1 MPARPR
7 FATALESPPMNRS
20 FAATVFGLALVSLA
34 AGGLSGCVGAAVGGA
49 AAVGTAA
56 YSERGVEGA
65 AKDLKIATAIRAAYL
80 EKDEM
85 LPVKISIEVYDGRAL
100 LTGIASSE
108 QMRADAVRLA
118 WTVSGVRDVLNE
130 IQLSGGGAMETAR
143 DSWITTKLKTEITF
157 DKEIMAVNYSIETVN
172 GIIYL
177 IGTAQSQAELD
188 RVIAHARTIDYVK
201 NVVSHVRIK
210 GAS

>member
-1 MPARPR
+1 
-7 FATALESPPMNRS
+7 MNRS

-172 GIIYL
+172 GVIYL

>member
-1 MPARPR
+1 MSRPL
-7 FATALESPPMNRS
+7 TAAILGLAFLS
-20 FAATVFGLALVSLA
+20 FA
-34 AGGLSGCVGAAVGGA
+34 GLSGCAGVVVGGA

-65 AKDLKIATAIRAAYL
+65 TTDLKIATAIRASYL

-85 LPVKISIEVYDGRAL
+85 LPIKIGIEVYEGRVL

-118 WTVSGVRDVLNE
+118 WKASGVKEVLNE
-130 IQLSGGGAMETAR
+130 IQLAGGGATETAR
-143 DSWITTKLKTEITF
+143 DSWITAQLKTAITF
-157 DKEIMAVNYSIETVN
+157 DKDIMAVNYSIETVN
-172 GIIYL
+172 GVIYL
-177 IGTAQSQAELD
+177 IGIAQSKAELD